1 MKILEDIELGKL
13 DDVRVTAFNVVD
25 LWLDMDAA
33 EAVEVDDLCLR
44 SSYHEIRN

>member
-1 MKILEDIELGKL
+1 MKILKDIKL
-13 DDVRVTAFNVVD
+13 RLHNDVRVTASNVVD

-44 SSYHEIRN
+44 SSYHEMRN